1 MKNLLLLVFMFIN
14 ITQTQAQTFT
24 YHPLKE
30 FRGDTITFLMKNFQE
45 QSKYFVGK
53 KFEVLL
59 EQYMREMPL
68 KDCDIFDTSPF
79 IDPQA
84 NSYISG
90 AWLKPMDT
98 FFLPKD
104 SANAVYT
111 VDFDVVF
118 QPPYTDSSY
127 EFDHSQPED
136 ISPYGIAQLLKNYII
151 KEVRILVYDRRRK
164 Y

>member
-24 YHPLKE
+24 YKPLKE
-30 FRGDTITFLMKNFQE
+30 FRGDTITFLLKNFQE

-68 KDCDIFDTSPF
+68 KDCETYETSPF

-90 AWLKPMDT
+90 AWLQPMEIY
-98 FFLPKD
+98 FLPKD

-111 VDFDVVF
+111 VDFDITF
-118 QPPYTDSSY
+118 QPPYTILRDDFNQSL
-127 EFDHSQPED
+127 PED
-136 ISPYGIAQLLKNYII
+136 ISPYGIAQRLKNYII
-151 KEVRILVYDRRRK
+151 KEIRIQVFDRRRK